1 VGLTVAKPFRTPNRR
16 LAVDGG
22 FALAKC
28 AERPF
33 LASSGGHEREGVRLG
48 GTPSREVVLG
58 WYLPSPERSAGL
70 GEVSL
75 DVGQVL
81 QVGEPGGNSGSA
93 RNRAPVDE
101 TGPEV

>member
-1 VGLTVAKPFRTPNRR
+1 MGESQPHRQDRTHPPTAGNPQPLKIASHSLPNRR

-81 QVGEPGGNSGSA
+81 QVG
-93 RNRAPVDE
+93 
-101 TGPEV
+101 